1 MPIFSL
7 DQLRALAASYATLQ
21 ERLDAIATAYASF
34 PYKTLPGRQYAT
46 RGFLRR
52 FNTMHHCI
60 EGVFEI
66 LPPEQDER
74 PANAVLLDTAVYI
87 QSFVMNAFGAV
98 DNMAWIWV
106 SENSLKIGR
115 MDIGLGPKCAVVRS
129 SLSQEMR
136 DYLARQDD
144 WFAHITDFR
153 DALAHRIPLYI
164 PPFIVSEEND
174 PVYEALEVRKLETN
188 DSDEYDQLC
197 AQQAKF
203 EVFEPV
209 MKHALDDNKPPV
221 VFHFQLVQDFLT
233 VEEIAE
239 KVLAELKAVSGR

>member
-1 MPIFSL
+1 VPVYTL

-46 RGFLRR
+46 HGFLRR

-60 EGVFEI
+60 ERVFEI
-66 LPPEQDER
+66 LPPKQDER

-87 QSFVMNAFGAV
+87 QSFVMNVFGAL
-98 DNMAWIWV
+98 NNLAWIWV
-106 SENSLKIGR
+106 SEKTLKIGR
-115 MDIGLGPKCAVVRS
+115 RDIGLGPKCAVVRS
-129 SLSQEMR
+129 SFSQDMR
-136 DYLARQDD
+136 NYLARLDE

-164 PPFIVSEEND
+164 PPFIVSPEHDAEYD
-174 PVYEALEVRKLETN
+174 ALVVRKLETN

-197 AQQAKF
+197 AEQAKL

-209 MKHALDDNKPPV
+209 MKHAIDDNKPPV
-221 VFHFQLVQDFLT
+221 LFHYQLVQDFLT
-233 VEEIAE
+233 IEEVAQKLLE
-239 KVLAELKAVSGR
+239 ELERLWR